1 MATGRATAP
10 RHLIVT
16 SFGTQ
21 HRFALLA
28 AVILGLPCTASDA
41 RAAGPDELVPVNVKG
56 IDSMR
61 RRADVNWATY
71 DAVLVAPVT
80 VSFSKLWDPRDY
92 GRFGLRPRDVER
104 IRSKVATLA
113 QATFVK
119 VLAEGGYRIVDRAD
133 AGVLQV
139 EPNIID
145 LYVNA
150 PDLPQSTSNAT
161 NGYDITAAY
170 TAELAL
176 VTDPTALVKRLN
188 LLLCA
193 GQMSAAN
200 QTLIVT
206 ALNATAVTAGSTDNA
221 KRDRVAAAVLLVMA
235 SSEYLIQK

>member
-1 MATGRATAP
+1 
-10 RHLIVT
+10 L
-16 SFGTQ
+16 
-21 HRFALLA
+21 ALLA
-28 AVILGLPCTASDA
+28 AALIGLPGTASDT

-71 DAVLVAPVT
+71 DAVLVAAVT

-133 AGVLQV
+133 VGVLQV

-150 PDLPQSTSNAT
+150 P
-161 NGYDITAAY
+161 
-170 TAELAL
+170 ELR
-176 VTDPTALVKRLN
+176 D
-188 LLLCA
+188 
-193 GQMSAAN
+193 
-200 QTLIVT
+200 
-206 ALNATAVTAGSTDNA
+206 AVTGTLLAEA
-221 KRDRVAAAVLLVMA
+221 RDRQRGIDRGRFTVANSVTNRAEAERVLRGWATRLRDSLDAAR
-235 SSEYLIQK
+235 QTR